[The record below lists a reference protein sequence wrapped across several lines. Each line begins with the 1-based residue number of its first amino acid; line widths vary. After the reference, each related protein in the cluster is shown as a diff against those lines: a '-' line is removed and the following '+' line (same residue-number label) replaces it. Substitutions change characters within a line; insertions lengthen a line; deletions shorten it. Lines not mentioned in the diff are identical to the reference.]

1 MKLISYRKK
10 LPQKYIEGG
19 PVSLECKSVA
29 EQWVIWSR
37 ISDWCKEQNSNSVVV
52 WNYKQFENKFYLW
65 FEEEQFKTW
74 FELVK

>member
-10 LPQKYIEGG
+10 LPQKYIEGN

-37 ISDWCKEQNSNSVVV
+37 ISEWCKEQNNNSVVV

-74 FELVK
+74 FELIK

>member
-10 LPQKYIEGG
+10 LPQKYIEGNL
-19 PVSLECKSVA
+19 VSLECKSVA

-37 ISDWCKEQNSNSVVV
+37 ISDWCKEQDNNSVVV
-52 WNYKQFENKFYLW
+52 WNYKQFENTFYLW